1 MKVITT
7 HMNADFDG
15 LASMVAARKFYADA
29 VVSFPG
35 AQERSVREFL
45 STFSLPVE
53 FRKPSELDLGSID
66 FLILVDTK
74 KPSRIGM
81 FADIARKKNV
91 KVHIYDHHPFSE
103 NDLRGEREIIDEVG
117 AVTTLFTEMLQKTK
131 VIISPLEATLFALGI
146 YEETGSLVYP
156 STTERDLKAA
166 AYLVKRG
173 ANLNIVSRFI
183 SQELNQEQVALL
195 NDFIHSAKDYYIHD
209 IKVTVARARRN
220 EFAEDIAYLTHKLRE
235 FEDTDALVLLVKI
248 ENKTYII
255 FRSQVTE
262 LDVSAA
268 AKAFGG
274 GGHPSA
280 ASATVMDESLD
291 DIESKLLTALRM
303 QVKPVKTARN
313 IMTRPVKT
321 IAHNSTIKEAEQM
334 LTKYEI
340 NVLPVVKNNAFWGLV
355 TRENIEKA
363 LFHGFGSSHVIQFC
377 TTDVKT
383 ASLDT
388 PVSEIEEHMISK
400 QQRFVPV
407 LKGKTIKGAITRTDI
422 LRNIY
427 EDILRKHRNEESLVR
442 DRPPISRN
450 LTSSMKEK
458 FPPDIF
464 NMLEQ
469 AAEVAESIGYSA
481 YLVGGTVR
489 DLLRGETNLDIDIVI
504 EGDGI
509 RFARAFGEKLGAMVK
524 THKYFKTA
532 SVITDTIKLD
542 IATSRT
548 EYYEFPG
555 ALPIVE
561 ESSIKKDLYRRDFT
575 INTLAIQLNPSSF
588 GHLLDFFGGKGDIKE
603 KTIKVL
609 HSLSFI
615 EDPTRAFRAIR
626 FSERLGY
633 KITRHTQRLIKT
645 AVSMSVFNRVTGQRL
660 WEELK
665 MLLVETEPYRAMV
678 RLEEMDLLK
687 IIHPKLQASK
697 TLYSTLYSLHEVL
710 TWFRLLFFD
719 EEVDNAQVYFLG
731 ILDNLKPDSQ
741 KEILQRLLFPKGT
754 AQKYINAIN
763 EAKNAIYK
771 LQITS
776 RQSDIY
782 HILKPLNIETT
793 LLVMGLGQGHEIKRK
808 VSLYLTELRKIKC
821 SITGKDLLQMGLTP
835 GPHIGKLLKAVFDA
849 KLNGVIKNRNEEI
862 AFIDKLI
869 QEKHA

>member
-7 HMNADFDG
+7 HINADFDG
-15 LASMVAARKFYADA
+15 LASMVAARRFYTDA
-29 VVSFPG
+29 IVSFPG
-35 AQERSVREFL
+35 AQERSVREFM
-45 STFSLPVE
+45 STFTLPVE
-53 FRKPSELDLGSID
+53 FRKPSELDLDTID
-66 FLILVDTK
+66 CLILVDTK

-103 NDLRGEREIIDEVG
+103 NDLRGEREIIEEVG
-117 AVTTLFTEMLQKTK
+117 AVTTLFTEMLQKTR
-131 VIISPLEATLFALGI
+131 VHISPLEATLFALGI
-146 YEETGSLVYP
+146 YEETGSLIYP
-156 STTERDLKAA
+156 STTERDLQAA
-166 AYLVKRG
+166 AFLVKRG
-173 ANLNIVSRFI
+173 ANLNIVSSFI

-195 NDFIHSAKDYYIHD
+195 NDFIHSAKDYYINS

-255 FRSQVTE
+255 FRSKVTE
-262 LDVSAA
+262 VDVSEA

-280 ASATVMDESLD
+280 ASATVKDGNLD
-291 DIESKLLTALRM
+291 DIESRLLTILRK
-303 QVKPVKTARN
+303 QVKSVNTARS
-313 IMTRPVKT
+313 IMTTPVKT
-321 IAHNSTIKEAEQM
+321 IAHHSTIKEAEQM

-340 NVLPVVKNNAFWGLV
+340 NVLPVVKNNVFWGLI

-363 LFHGFGSSHVIQFC
+363 LFHGFGLSSVLQFC
-377 TTDVKT
+377 STDVKT
-383 ASLDT
+383 ARLDT
-388 PVSEIEEHMISK
+388 PVSEIEDHMIGK

-407 LKGKTIKGAITRTDI
+407 LEGKSIKGAITRTDI

-427 EDILRKHRNEESLVR
+427 ENILRKHRNEGSPFR
-442 DRPPISRN
+442 DRPSVSRN
-450 LTSSMKEK
+450 FTSSMKEK

-464 NMLEQ
+464 NMLKQ
-469 AAEVAESIGYSA
+469 AAGVADSLGFSA

-489 DLLRGETNLDIDIVI
+489 DLVRGEANLDIDIVI

-509 RFARAFGEKLGAMVK
+509 RFACAFAEELGARVK

-532 SVITDTIKLD
+532 SVIINTIKLD
-542 IATSRT
+542 VATSRT

-555 ALPIVE
+555 ALPVVE

-575 INTLAIQLNPSSF
+575 INTLAIQLNLSSF
-588 GHLLDFFGGKGDIKE
+588 GNLLDFFGGIGDIKE
-603 KTIKVL
+603 KNIKVL

-633 KITRHTQRLIKT
+633 KITRHTRRLIKT
-645 AVSMSVFNRVTGQRL
+645 AVSMEVFNRVSGQRV

-665 MLLVETEPYRAMV
+665 LLLIETEPYRALL
-678 RLEEMDLLK
+678 RLEELDLLK
-687 IIHPKLQASK
+687 TIHPELQVSK
-697 TLYSTLYSLHEVL
+697 TLYSTLYSVHEVL
-710 TWFRLLFFD
+710 TWFRLLFLD
-719 EEVDNAQVYFLG
+719 EELDNAQVYLLG
-731 ILDNLKPDSQ
+731 ILVNLKPDQQ

-754 AQKYINAIN
+754 SQKYINAIN
-763 EAKNAIYK
+763 EAKNVIYK
-771 LQITS
+771 LQHAA

-782 HILKPLNIETT
+782 HIMKPLNIETA
-793 LLVMGLGQGHEIKRK
+793 LLVMGLGQGQEIKRK
-808 VSLYLTELRKIKC
+808 ISVYLTELRKIKC
-821 SITGKDLLQMGLTP
+821 SLTGKDLLQMGLTP
-835 GPHIGKLLKAVFDA
+835 GPRIGKLLKAVFDA
-849 KLNGVIKNRNEEI
+849 KLNGAIKSRAEEF

-869 QEKHA
+869 QETCS